1 MADATDRT
9 SILIVDDSP
18 EKIVALESI
27 LDELGQDIVKASS
40 GRDALRHLLTRD
52 FAVILL
58 DVRMPVMDGFET
70 AALIRQRLQSEMT
83 PIIFITAHGSDEIT
97 HTDRYSEGAVD
108 FIFAPINPAE
118 LRAKVSVFAN
128 LFIRA
133 ELLAAQAREVQA

>member
-1 MADATDRT
+1 MAGATDRT

-58 DVRMPVMDGFET
+58 DVRIPVMDGFET
-70 AALIRQRLQSEMT
+70 AALIRQR
-83 PIIFITAHGSDEIT
+83 P
-97 HTDRYSEGAVD
+97 
-108 FIFAPINPAE
+108 
-118 LRAKVSVFAN
+118 
-128 LFIRA
+128 RA
-133 ELLAAQAREVQA
+133 EHTRTIFVTAFPHETHVARGDR